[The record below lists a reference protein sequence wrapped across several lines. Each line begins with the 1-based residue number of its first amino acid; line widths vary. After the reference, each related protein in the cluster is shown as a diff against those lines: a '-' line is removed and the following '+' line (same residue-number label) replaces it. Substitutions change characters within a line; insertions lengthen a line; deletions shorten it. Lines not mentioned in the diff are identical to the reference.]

1 LDTLHRTAAL
11 GFVLLIAVAA
21 VVILLVSAGIA
32 SADLLPGQAFSHE
45 LGLVAD
51 IGGWQ
56 RVVAM
61 LIAAAVLVGMAGIL
75 FAEATAFGRPPP
87 ITISQG
93 GVGDIT
99 IERESLR
106 LLAERVGVEVPGVR
120 RIHCDVGLG
129 ADGLSFTCHVLLA
142 FGSTVMEVG
151 RELQERIKASVE
163 QFTGLAVAG
172 MTVKVRFERGE
183 ARRLA
188 S

>member
-1 LDTLHRTAAL
+1 MAAICL
-11 GFVLLIAVAA
+11 VLLIAAAA

-45 LGLVAD
+45 LGLLAN

-61 LIAAAVLVGMAGIL
+61 LVAAAVLVGMAGFL
-75 FAEATAFGRPPP
+75 FAEARAFGRPPP
-87 ITISQG
+87 ITISQDEA
-93 GVGDIT
+93 GDIT

-106 LLAERVGVEVPGVR
+106 LLAEMVGVEVPGVR

-129 ADGLSFTCHVLLA
+129 ADGLSFTCHVSLA
-142 FGSTVMEVG
+142 FGSTAVELG
-151 RELQERIKASVE
+151 RELQQRIKASVE

-172 MTVKVRFERGE
+172 MAVKVRFERGR
-183 ARRLA
+183 AKRLA